1 MREVLPETRV
11 ILAVRDD
18 DVIGSRVL
26 AVDSSIFPHL
36 RLALAMG
43 IDVFPR
49 TGIGV

>member
-1 MREVLPETRV
+1 MREALPKSRV

-26 AVDSSIFPHL
+26 AIKGSIFPHL
-36 RLALAMG
+36 WLALAMG

-49 TGIGV
+49 TGIGI